1 MRETRGSG
9 RKNALGI
16 EPPHA
21 REHLAAPDPHVGE
34 IVPRMVQVHAGRDGF
49 TSTVRHIE
57 ALGRHVETAT
67 CQPGTL
73 TAHLLI
79 REPEGHQVLRADRS
93 QSTGAPRVEEGSA
106 QPDGVDHPR
115 RSKHVQGLVH
125 ALHVMI
131 FEGIDEPRDFV
142 LFSSQITK
150 TDKIRPFF
158 KFETDLVITVYT
170 CHSEVN

>member
-34 IVPRMVQVHAGRDGF
+34 VVPRMVQVHAGRDGF

-79 REPEGHQVLRADRS
+79 GEPEGHQVLRADRS
-93 QSTGAPRVEEGSA
+93 QSTGAPRVEEGST

-115 RSKHVQGLVH
+115 WGQHVQGLVH
-125 ALHVMI
+125 AFHVMI
-131 FEGIDEPRDFV
+131 LEGVDEPRDLIF
-142 LFSSQITK
+142 FSSRITEA
-150 TDKIRPFF
+150 DKIRPFLEL
-158 KFETDLVITVYT
+158 ETDLVITSNT
-170 CHSEVN
+170 RHSKVN